1 MTAPDLRTSVTAMRD
16 VVAETVLGHAWDV
29 PLVPLVAQLFDV
41 GSVDLTLARLVE
53 GHADAVRILD
63 EAGCAA
69 RPGLY
74 GVWASRSAGTGLAAA
89 RTGDGWRLTGELRF
103 ASGVDVVDRV
113 LVTAST
119 DDGGHLLFDVA
130 ADRFRPD
137 RSTWR
142 TPAMDASRSF
152 TVHADLVATGPPV
165 GGPGF
170 YLGRRGFV
178 LGGLGV
184 AAVWAGGA
192 RSVVDQVAAGLRRF
206 SPTAHQLRRLGLM
219 DQQAWQARTV
229 LDHVAALVDGDP
241 ELPASGPVAAARTTV
256 VDACEQVVVEAGRVV
271 GPGGLSTDE
280 RLARTLADLTVYVRQ
295 HHVDATLEGRGR
307 DLLGGL
313 EHDG

>member
-1 MTAPDLRTSVTAMRD
+1 MTEHPELRSSVTAMRD
-16 VVAETVLGHAWDV
+16 AVAETALGRAWDV
-29 PLVPLVAQLFDV
+29 PLGRLVTRLFDV
-41 GSVDLTLARLVE
+41 GSRDLTLARLVE
-53 GHADAVRILD
+53 GHADAVRILG

-74 GVWASRSAGTGLAAA
+74 GVWASRSAGTGLEAT
-89 RTGDGWRLTGELRF
+89 RTGDGWRLRGELRF
-103 ASGVDVVDRV
+103 ASGVDVVDRA

-119 DDGGHLLFDVA
+119 EDGEYLLFDVA

-256 VDACEQVVVEAGRVV
+256 VDACEQVAV
-271 GPGGLSTDE
+271 
-280 RLARTLADLTVYVRQ
+280 VYVRQ

-307 DLLGGL
+307 DLLGTL